1 MRKRFFFL
9 LMATLGG
16 AVGLASSIPV
26 FAQSPSDNMAECQQL
41 YGQWQKYNGTSSYS
55 PTVAPN
61 AALEECRKGN
71 YTAGINDLKGILQHN
86 AIPIPPPQTATAPR
100 R

>member
-1 MRKRFFFL
+1 MRKRFSFL
-9 LMATLGG
+9 SMTMFGG
-16 AVGLASSIPV
+16 AVIGFSTSV

-41 YGQWQKYNGTSSYS
+41 YGQWAKYNGTSSYS
-55 PTVAPN
+55 PNVAAN

-86 AIPIPPPQTATAPR
+86 AIPMPPSQTATVPNK
-100 R
+100 